1 MNVYLD
7 TSAYVKRYLNENN
20 SDRIDSLFEDAYN
33 KRIQITTSVLTIG
46 EASIVFD
53 KYSNRGI
60 ISNGDEFYEDFMNE
74 MRYLRMIDSMNVI
87 DLNTDIMIQSGKMC
101 IDKHRPLADVIHIV
115 SSLHNSDLF
124 VTSDREQNKIAR
136 ESNLKTELV

>member
-60 ISNGDEFYEDFMNE
+60 ISNGYEFYEDFMNE